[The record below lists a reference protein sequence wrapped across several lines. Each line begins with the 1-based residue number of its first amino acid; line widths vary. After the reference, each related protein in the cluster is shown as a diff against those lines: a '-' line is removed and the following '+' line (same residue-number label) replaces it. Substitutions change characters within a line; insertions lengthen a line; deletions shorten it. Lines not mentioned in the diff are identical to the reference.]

1 MSNNSYSNKRFKSC
15 LLNVSRKKILPV
27 VRYIKNFTIK
37 DLQKYMLC
45 LNKKYAKDIYK
56 FSKLI
61 VGNLVSNYKLT
72 SEEAI
77 NCKIRYIVI
86 EKTNRK
92 ITGLRYA
99 AKGRAFRSTTVASR
113 LNVYLN

>member
-1 MSNNSYSNKRFKSC
+1 MNKKHCYKRFKSC
-15 LLNVSRKKILPV
+15 ILNVSRKKILPV
-27 VRYIKNFTIK
+27 VRYIRNFSIS

-56 FSKLI
+56 FSLSI
-61 VGNLVSNYKLT
+61 IGNLVSNYKMT
-72 SEEAI
+72 KEEAM
-77 NCKIRYIVI
+77 NCKIRFIVV

-99 AKGRAFRSTTVASR
+99 AKGRAFRSTTVVSR
-113 LNVYLN
+113 LNMYLN

>member
-1 MSNNSYSNKRFKSC
+1 MSKNYTNKRFKSC
-15 LLNVSRKKILPV
+15 ILNVSRKKILPV
-27 VRYIKNFTIK
+27 VRYIKNFSIS

-61 VGNLVSNYKLT
+61 VGNLISNYNLT
-72 SEEAI
+72 SEEAA
-77 NCKIRYIVI
+77 NCRIRYIVV

-113 LNVYLN
+113 LNLYLN